1 MALRLIILSEEESTW
16 FPPVPQLPQ
25 RLVEVEKTLWC
36 QNGSLSENQGA
47 KGASITAVAW
57 LESAY
62 IPLAK
67 PKVVMNV
74 GTIP

>member
-1 MALRLIILSEEESTW
+1 MAFRLIILSEEESTW

-25 RLVEVEKTLWC
+25 GLVVVENTFWC
-36 QNGSLSENQGA
+36 QNGNLSKNQWE
-47 KGASITAVAW
+47 KRSSITTVAW
-57 LESAY
+57 MESAY